1 MKKQLI
7 KFDVVDKYSE
17 KNSKNQYLSLFHP
30 NEKHERMFDII
41 KYLISTKSSISEVY
55 YHNYMKI
62 RIKSNDDDLPLAKA
76 LHV

>member
-17 KNSKNQYLSLFHP
+17 KNSKNQYP

-41 KYLISTKSSISEVY
+41 KYLIGTKSSISEVY